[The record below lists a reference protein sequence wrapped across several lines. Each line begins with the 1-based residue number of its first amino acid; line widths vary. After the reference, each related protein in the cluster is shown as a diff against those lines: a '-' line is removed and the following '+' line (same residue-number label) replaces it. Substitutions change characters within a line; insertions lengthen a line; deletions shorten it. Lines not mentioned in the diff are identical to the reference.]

1 LTQFQD
7 LPVDKTFG
15 HGFNYAVWS
24 GNTTVSLHKVTWD
37 SSYKDVY
44 RPASVAAFETYLANN
59 TGPVITTN
67 TTYAA
72 LGRPVRL
79 QIPFEQ
85 ANTYNYLRAYNPAQ
99 PISGGDTGRAYYYFV
114 SSVNYI
120 APDTTEFIL
129 QLDVWATYWNTTVF
143 GRCFIERS
151 HAGIANTNRMNDY
164 GREYLTVPEG
174 FDLGGEY
181 QIVDQWKRSIANA
194 RNFEFSIMVT
204 STVSLTAD
212 PGTMDDPKLTSA
224 RGSNFENL
232 PNGASLYLFDS
243 LLAFK
248 DFLSLYAD
256 KPWIT
261 QGIINIM
268 AIPDNDDYGMSYDET
283 TITVGSFSVVIK
295 ELKGGMFNRHFVAM
309 KSDWRDSLPLPSRY
323 AHLDKFKVHPYTSL
337 EMSANTGTP
346 IAIKPESWANPH
358 AIVQEMPHFAPP
370 GARLQF
376 VPYRYNAAGPYD
388 PAMADLTDDNGDPH
402 DDGEFLD
409 FSTGIY
415 NFPTFSLVN
424 NGYMTFLAANQN
436 SIAFQHSSADW
447 SQQRALTGADVAA
460 NQAGANIDASR
471 SINALGMTAAGQS
484 TTLANETAGW
494 QALQAAGNSV
504 IGGIEKG
511 ANGGVAGGV
520 VSAVKGG
527 ANAAADYAIGLNQRN
542 RQLGITTGLMG
553 ATNTRQNQAAEYTRD
568 TNLDYAQYAAKGD
581 YSNAIAGI
589 NAKVQDARMIQPTTS
604 GQVGGEAFNLA
615 TYKWGYDIKVKML
628 QGAAMAAIGEY
639 WLRYG
644 YAVNRYGQLPA
655 DLAVMS
661 HFTYWKLKESYIVS
675 AECPEV
681 YKNTMRGIFEKGVT
695 VWKNPADIGNIDT
708 AVNTPLAGVTL

>member
-1 LTQFQD
+1 MTQFQD
-7 LPVDKTFG
+7 LPSEKTFG

-24 GNTTVSLHKVTWD
+24 GNTTISLHKVPWD
-37 SSYKDVY
+37 SSYKDLY
-44 RPASVAAFETYLANN
+44 RPETIAEFENFLATQ

-67 TTYAA
+67 TSYAA

-114 SSVNYI
+114 SSVNYV

-129 QLDVWATYWNTTVF
+129 QLDVWANYWNTTVF

-151 HAGIANTNRMNDY
+151 HAGIANVNRMNDY

-174 FDLGGEY
+174 FDLGSEY
-181 QIVDQWKRSIANA
+181 QIVDQYKRHISKASGDY
-194 RNFEFSIMVT
+194 SIMVT
-204 STVSLTAD
+204 STVDLTAS
-212 PGTMDDPKLTSA
+212 PGTVDDPNMVSA
-224 RGSNFENL
+224 KGSDFEHL
-232 PNGASLYLFDS
+232 PNGAGLYLFDTM
-243 LLAFK
+243 ADFK
-248 DFLSLYAD
+248 DFLYLYAD
-256 KPWIT
+256 KPWVT

-268 AIPDNDDYGMSYDET
+268 AIPDNEDYGMSYDET
-283 TITVGSFSVVIK
+283 VVGAVTIK
-295 ELKGGMFNRHFVAM
+295 ALKGGMFNRFFYAM
-309 KSDWRDSLPLPSRY
+309 RNNWRDDLTGHLPARY
-323 AHLDKFKVHPYTSL
+323 QHLDKFKVSPYTTL
-337 EMSANTGTP
+337 ELTAYTGTP
-346 IAIKPESWANPH
+346 VVLRPESWANPH
-358 AIVQEMPHFAPP
+358 AIIQEMPHFAPP
-370 GARLQF
+370 GARLAF

-388 PAMADLTDDNGDPH
+388 PAMTDFTDSNGDPH

-409 FSTGIY
+409 VATGIW
-415 NFPTFSLVN
+415 NFPTFALVN
-424 NGYMTFLAANQN
+424 NGYMSFLASNHN

-447 SQQRALTGADVAA
+447 SQQRALSGAELGA
-460 NQAGANIDASR
+460 NQASSNIDASR
-471 SINALGMTAAGQS
+471 SINAMGMVAAGQS

-494 QALQAAGNSV
+494 QALQAGGNSI

-568 TNLDYAQYAAKGD
+568 TNLDYATYAAKGD

-615 TYKWGYDIKVKML
+615 VYKWGYDLKVKML
-628 QGAAMAAIGEY
+628 QGAVMSAIGEF

-644 YAVNRYGQLPA
+644 YAVNRYGTLPA
-655 DLAVMS
+655 DLQVMS

-675 AECPEV
+675 ANCPEV